1 MEGGAYAYTTQYDT
15 EGVTRHH
22 SITSTCIPRATRAVV
37 ESGVN
42 GYAQFPFI
50 GYGESQFGEER
61 INGRGSTTGDQPA
74 SQVIQFQVQCCQAQ
88 AIMETLANVPENVTG
103 HDKQK
108 IEAISTASRWWSTS
122 RDYPAFIANSKSIHE
137 QGFMNSGEVINP
149 RCSENRG
156 SAQHF

>member
-1 MEGGAYAYTTQYDT
+1 MERGAYAYATQYGT
-15 EGVTRHH
+15 EGVTRHN
-22 SITSTCIPRATRAVV
+22 SITPICIPRATRAVV

-42 GYAQFPFI
+42 GNAQFPFI
-50 GYGESQFGEER
+50 GYGVQFGEER
-61 INGRGSTTGDQPA
+61 INGRGSATGDQPA

-108 IEAISTASRWWSTS
+108 IEAISTASCWWSTS
-122 RDYPAFIANSKSIHE
+122 RDYPAFTANSKSIYE
-137 QGFMNSGEVINP
+137 QGFMNSEEVINP
-149 RCSENRG
+149 RCSKNRG

>member
-1 MEGGAYAYTTQYDT
+1 MERGAYAYATQYGT

-22 SITSTCIPRATRAVV
+22 SITPICIPRATRAVV

-42 GYAQFPFI
+42 GNAQFPFI
-50 GYGESQFGEER
+50 GYGVQFGEER
-61 INGRGSTTGDQPA
+61 INGRGSATGDQPA

-108 IEAISTASRWWSTS
+108 IEAISTASCWWSTS
-122 RDYPAFIANSKSIHE
+122 RDYPAFTANSKSIYE
-137 QGFMNSGEVINP
+137 QGFMNSEEVINP
-149 RCSENRG
+149 RCSKNRG